1 MNPPRRLR
9 GTFGMCN
16 LREGFVNL
24 REGFV
29 VAPWRLR
36 EAFSKTRSA
45 KASRSPLEGFAKASR
60 RRHGRLHLE
69 TIRQIMTSPF
79 RHTYDLRLD
88 SSHTHTSCTQLE
100 YLVPKTNLES
110 ENGLLVVRVHARA
123 VSNSIIQSVSP
134 NETSLSSRQ
143 TRISSHYSCPPFLL
157 RPRLQQP
164 VPRGYVIH
172 SINFGPWEEYIAGN
186 HIIILR
192 NYALTPQLEYKLP
205 RTSTYTHH

>member
-69 TIRQIMTSPF
+69 TIRQKMTSPQKKWHCMF
-79 RHTYDLRLD
+79 RSGRVDV
-88 SSHTHTSCTQLE
+88 
-100 YLVPKTNLES
+100 LVFFRRS
-110 ENGLLVVRVHARA
+110 E
-123 VSNSIIQSVSP
+123 
-134 NETSLSSRQ
+134 
-143 TRISSHYSCPPFLL
+143 PP
-157 RPRLQQP
+157 
-164 VPRGYVIH
+164 
-172 SINFGPWEEYIAGN
+172 A
-186 HIIILR
+186 
-192 NYALTPQLEYKLP
+192 
-205 RTSTYTHH
+205 

>member
-69 TIRQIMTSPF
+69 TIRQKMTSPRRPTEVRLNSVGGSTSLL
-79 RHTYDLRLD
+79 RHINVSRLPKFLWR
-88 SSHTHTSCTQLE
+88 SCRAMG
-100 YLVPKTNLES
+100 PKTRKFRPMEIAKFCGRLFS
-110 ENGLLVVRVHARA
+110 SADLQKLGLIR
-123 VSNSIIQSVSP
+123 
-134 NETSLSSRQ
+134 
-143 TRISSHYSCPPFLL
+143 
-157 RPRLQQP
+157 
-164 VPRGYVIH
+164 
-172 SINFGPWEEYIAGN
+172 
-186 HIIILR
+186 
-192 NYALTPQLEYKLP
+192 
-205 RTSTYTHH
+205 

>member
-69 TIRQIMTSPF
+69 TIRQIMTSP
-79 RHTYDLRLD
+79 RGIISAHKSDL
-88 SSHTHTSCTQLE
+88 SNPWSQTQ
-100 YLVPKTNLES
+100 
-110 ENGLLVVRVHARA
+110 A
-123 VSNSIIQSVSP
+123 
-134 NETSLSSRQ
+134 SLSIPSYIKKNTNKRREGEEKNNRRESLPRSDRKQ
-143 TRISSHYSCPPFLL
+143 KQRPATRI
-157 RPRLQQP
+157 RET
-164 VPRGYVIH
+164 
-172 SINFGPWEEYIAGN
+172 N
-186 HIIILR
+186 
-192 NYALTPQLEYKLP
+192 K
-205 RTSTYTHH
+205 

>member
-45 KASRSPLEGFAKASR
+45 KASR

-69 TIRQIMTSPF
+69 TIRQIMSSPLKKCLGFLLFCTSVVLF
-79 RHTYDLRLD
+79 LLITIQDDY
-88 SSHTHTSCTQLE
+88 THT
-100 YLVPKTNLES
+100 
-110 ENGLLVVRVHARA
+110 LL
-123 VSNSIIQSVSP
+123 P
-134 NETSLSSRQ
+134 GSSRPGWQ
-143 TRISSHYSCPPFLL
+143 APDISEK
-157 RPRLQQP
+157 LQK
-164 VPRGYVIH
+164 VKYELCG
-172 SINFGPWEEYIAGN
+172 
-186 HIIILR
+186 
-192 NYALTPQLEYKLP
+192 
-205 RTSTYTHH
+205 

>member
-1 MNPPRRLR
+1 MIEEEHAVHPRTLRGGLVNPPRRLR

-69 TIRQIMTSPF
+69 TIRQKMTSPLF
-79 RHTYDLRLD
+79 SDLVAFFGRTC
-88 SSHTHTSCTQLE
+88 SH
-100 YLVPKTNLES
+100 VD
-110 ENGLLVVRVHARA
+110 V
-123 VSNSIIQSVSP
+123 
-134 NETSLSSRQ
+134 
-143 TRISSHYSCPPFLL
+143 L
-157 RPRLQQP
+157 RTL
-164 VPRGYVIH
+164 G
-172 SINFGPWEEYIAGN
+172 
-186 HIIILR
+186 
-192 NYALTPQLEYKLP
+192 
-205 RTSTYTHH
+205 